1 MAGSEASVS
10 SKSNPVDFCPASF
23 SSTHWSVVL
32 AAAQDQTPSGQA
44 ALAELYQNYR
54 YPLYAHVRRCGYNPD
69 DADDLIQSFFLHL
82 LEHRCLAQVD
92 PGKGRFRSFLLASLQ
107 NLLRTEQRRERTEKR
122 GGLCTFVSLDA
133 QAAERRYLFEPA
145 DDRALTVEQMF
156 DARWAVTLLDRAM
169 ANVRAKYVARGKQ
182 RIFETLKQF
191 LPCGSSGDEATYPG
205 TAASL
210 GISEASVNT
219 LIHRLR
225 QHYALA
231 LRREVA
237 STLSDPAAI
246 DEEIH
251 LLCDALAAAK
261 LYWHDAVA

>member
-1 MAGSEASVS
+1 M
-10 SKSNPVDFCPASF
+10 
-23 SSTHWSVVL
+23 
-32 AAAQDQTPSGQA
+32 
-44 ALAELYQNYR
+44 
-54 YPLYAHVRRCGYNPD
+54 RRCGYNPD
-69 DADDLIQSFFLHL
+69 DTDDLIQSFFLHL

-107 NLLRTEQRRERTEKR
+107 NFLRTEQRRERTVKR

-133 QAAERRYLFEPA
+133 QAPERRYLFEPA
-145 DDRALTVEQMF
+145 DDRALTVEQLF
-156 DARWAVTLLDRAM
+156 DARWAVTLLNRAM
-169 ANVRAKYVARGKQ
+169 ANVRAQYVARGKQ
-182 RIFETLKQF
+182 RIFETLKEF
-191 LPCGSSGDEATYPG
+191 LPSGGSGDAATYPEA
-205 TAASL
+205 AASL

-237 STLSDPAAI
+237 STLSDPTAI

-251 LLCDALAAAK
+251 WLCDALAAAK

>member
-1 MAGSEASVS
+1 
-10 SKSNPVDFCPASF
+10 
-23 SSTHWSVVL
+23 
-32 AAAQDQTPSGQA
+32 
-44 ALAELYQNYR
+44 
-54 YPLYAHVRRCGYNPD
+54 VRRCGYNPD
-69 DADDLIQSFFLHL
+69 DTDDLIQSFFLHL

-107 NLLRTEQRRERTEKR
+107 NFLRTEQRRERTVKR

-145 DDRALTVEQMF
+145 DDRALTMEQLF
-156 DARWAVTLLDRAM
+156 DARWAVTLLNRAM
-169 ANVRAKYVARGKQ
+169 ANVRAQYVARGKQ
-182 RIFETLKQF
+182 RIFETLKEF
-191 LPCGSSGDEATYPG
+191 LPSGGSGDAATYPEA
-205 TAASL
+205 AASL

-237 STLSDPAAI
+237 STLSDPTAI

-251 LLCDALAAAK
+251 WLCDALAAAK

>member
-1 MAGSEASVS
+1 
-10 SKSNPVDFCPASF
+10 
-23 SSTHWSVVL
+23 
-32 AAAQDQTPSGQA
+32 
-44 ALAELYQNYR
+44 
-54 YPLYAHVRRCGYNPD
+54 VRRCGYNPD
-69 DADDLIQSFFLHL
+69 DTDDLIQSFFLHL

-107 NLLRTEQRRERTEKR
+107 NFLRTEQRRERTVKR

-145 DDRALTVEQMF
+145 DDRALTVEQLF
-156 DARWAVTLLDRAM
+156 DARWAVTLLNRAM
-169 ANVRAKYVARGKQ
+169 ANVRAQYVARGKQ
-182 RIFETLKQF
+182 RIFETLKEF
-191 LPCGSSGDEATYPG
+191 LPSGGSGDAATYPEA
-205 TAASL
+205 AASL

-237 STLSDPAAI
+237 STLSDPTAI

-251 LLCDALAAAK
+251 WLCDALAAAK

>member
-1 MAGSEASVS
+1 M
-10 SKSNPVDFCPASF
+10 
-23 SSTHWSVVL
+23 
-32 AAAQDQTPSGQA
+32 
-44 ALAELYQNYR
+44 
-54 YPLYAHVRRCGYNPD
+54 RRCGYNPD
-69 DADDLIQSFFLHL
+69 DTDDLIQSFFLHL

-107 NLLRTEQRRERTEKR
+107 NFLRTEQRRERTVKR

-145 DDRALTVEQMF
+145 DDRALTVEQLF
-156 DARWAVTLLDRAM
+156 DARWAVTLLNRAM
-169 ANVRAKYVARGKQ
+169 ANVRAQYVARGKQ
-182 RIFETLKQF
+182 RIFETLKEF
-191 LPCGSSGDEATYPG
+191 LPSGGSGDAATYPEA
-205 TAASL
+205 AASL

-237 STLSDPAAI
+237 STLSDPTAI

-251 LLCDALAAAK
+251 WLCDALAAAK